1 MTVLADIMTK
11 DPFTVAPEATVAEVA
26 ASMVK
31 QRVGSAM
38 VMDGAWLA
46 GIFTERD
53 VLRAAASGKDLT
65 TSRVRDWMT
74 PDPMTAEPEME
85 AGEAAQVM
93 LSRGFRH
100 LPVVESN
107 RVTGVVSLRDVLST
121 RVGRPSA

>member
-1 MTVLADIMTK
+1 VTVLADIMTK

-121 RVGRPSA
+121 RIGRSNS

>member
-1 MTVLADIMTK
+1 VTVLADIMTK
-11 DPFTVAPEATVAEVA
+11 DPFTVAPDATVAEVA

-65 TSRVRDWMT
+65 SSKVRDWMT

-107 RVTGVVSLRDVLST
+107 RITGVVSLRDVLST
-121 RVGRPSA
+121 RIGRSGG

>member
-11 DPFTVAPEATVAEVA
+11 DPFTVAPDATVAEVA

-65 TSRVRDWMT
+65 SSKVRDWMT

-107 RVTGVVSLRDVLST
+107 RITGVVSLRDVLST
-121 RVGRPSA
+121 RIGRSGG